1 MTSIYRNFEALA
13 EDKHPIVVVVL
24 RDVSSGRILIPSK
37 LVFKYNGTELAFGRT
52 AVYYGTVCRHV
63 QKSNRIQCQCGLAV
77 LFHDRTSRHE
87 EPRAHLGYDNDRIT
101 ISGEVEIGGHT
112 AEFNE
117 LATNVIIQES
127 SGKQYE
133 LFITSDKGTQIV
145 NPADVLA
152 LKASLYS
159 GGDLINDLGN
169 ITLQW
174 KKHLPFRGRES
185 RYSKRTEHT
194 GI

>member
-1 MTSIYRNFEALA
+1 M
-13 EDKHPIVVVVL
+13 
-24 RDVSSGRILIPSK
+24 K
-37 LVFKYNGTELAFGRT
+37 L
-52 AVYYGTVCRHV
+52 
-63 QKSNRIQCQCGLAV
+63 KSA
-77 LFHDRTSRHE
+77 D
-87 EPRAHLGYDNDRIT
+87 
-101 ISGEVEIGGHT
+101 
-112 AEFNE
+112 
-117 LATNVIIQES
+117 TNVIIQES

-174 KKHLPFRGRES
+174 KKHLPSGEENLGTQS
-185 RYSKRTEHT
+185 AQVLW
-194 GI
+194 